1 VKKVNDLHGTGN
13 ALVPLLITG
22 IADGETGVPARRR
35 TRSGRPGPAI
45 AAHSAIFAF
54 PAKFGNVGNQRP
66 VREFFKMCQLDSG
79 EIILRRKKKSNSP
92 DTGGVVILVTSVAD
106 EHFGSVGDRLGSSSL
121 LGHWSPAGD
130 ANFALVALPG
140 RSDSRAATQSD
151 TGAVV
156 MFAAGNA
163 K

>member
-1 VKKVNDLHGTGN
+1 
-13 ALVPLLITG
+13 
-22 IADGETGVPARRR
+22 
-35 TRSGRPGPAI
+35 
-45 AAHSAIFAF
+45 
-54 PAKFGNVGNQRP
+54 
-66 VREFFKMCQLDSG
+66 MCQLDSG

-163 K
+163 KQLEHFFLNKSIPLESIERL

>member
-1 VKKVNDLHGTGN
+1 MWS
-13 ALVPLLITG
+13 
-22 IADGETGVPARRR
+22 
-35 TRSGRPGPAI
+35 TRFWRNHLEAEE
-45 AAHSAIFAF
+45 
-54 PAKFGNVGNQRP
+54 N
-66 VREFFKMCQLDSG
+66 
-79 EIILRRKKKSNSP
+79 SNSP
-92 DTGGVVILVTSVAD
+92 DTGGVVILVASVAD

-156 MFAAGNA
+156 MFAAGDA
-163 K
+163 KQLEHFFK